1 MAIKNTIKMTNLN
14 LEQKVIVSDD
24 VLFQILGGETVLL
37 NMETE
42 QYFGLNEIGS
52 KIWELISKEKLIS
65 EVLTELL
72 NEYEVE
78 HETLK
83 NDLLRILLKM
93 EAKKLISF
101 EN

>member
-1 MAIKNTIKMTNLN
+1 MTNLN

-42 QYFGLNEIGS
+42 LYFSLNEIGS
-52 KIWELISKEKLIS
+52 KIWELISKEKIIS
-65 EVLTELL
+65 EVLSELL
-72 NEYEVE
+72 NEYEVD

-83 NDLLRILLKM
+83 NDLISLLLKM
-93 EAKKLISF
+93 ESKKLINF

>member
-72 NEYEVE
+72 NDVTAHAEMQAITSAANFDQLCLDIE
-78 HETLK
+78 H
-83 NDLLRILLKM
+83 
-93 EAKKLISF
+93 SYY
-101 EN
+101 

>member
-1 MAIKNTIKMTNLN
+1 MTNLN

-52 KIWELISKEKLIS
+52 KIWELISKEKKIS

-72 NEYEVE
+72 NEYEVD

-83 NDLLRILLKM
+83 NDLSSILLKM